1 MTKETVTIVTL
12 STEEVQAIRSVYK
25 LMVDFCEDICDW
37 EYDHHYIK
45 NVNNEKRILDIRK
58 LETIGGYLEDL
69 TEFIFDDNKIQIV
82 EK

>member
-12 STEEVQAIRSVYK
+12 STEEVQAIRSVCKIAYE
-25 LMVDFCEDICDW
+25 LCDTYDW
-37 EYDHHYIK
+37 NYDHHYIQ
-45 NVNNEKRILDIRK
+45 NVNNEKRMLDIKK

-69 TEFIFDDNKIQIV
+69 QEFIFDDNKIQIV

>member
-12 STEEVQAIRSVYK
+12 STEEVQAIRSVCK
-25 LMVDFCEDICDW
+25 LMADFCEDICDW
-37 EYDHHYIK
+37 NYDHHYIQ
-45 NVNNEKRILDIRK
+45 NINNEKRTMDTRDIER
-58 LETIGGYLEDL
+58 IGGLLEDL

>member
-25 LMVDFCEDICDW
+25 LMIDFCEDICDW
-37 EYDHHYIK
+37 EYDNHYIQ
-45 NVNNEKRILDIRK
+45 NVNNEKITMNMRE

>member
-12 STEEVQAIRSVYK
+12 STEEVQAIRTVYK
-25 LMVDFCEDICDW
+25 LMIDFCEDICDW
-37 EYDHHYIK
+37 DYYHHYIQS
-45 NVNNEKRILDIRK
+45 VNNEKRTMDMRN
-58 LETIGGYLEDL
+58 LETVGGFLEDL